1 MTTLLL
7 FLNALLVGL
16 GSSMVLSQNAEVLP
30 IVGVG
35 HRMLGAGVILLLIA
49 WGSGKRLH
57 LERRHV
63 AWVAM
68 QGIAM
73 FGLAYVA
80 FYNAVLHI
88 PSGLVALVLSISPMI
103 TALLS
108 RILTGDIPTTTDKV
122 GMGFGVLG
130 IFIVFGGGMGQLIV
144 DPSFRHELMLG
155 LAWALMAAFSTAA
168 GTAIGAR
175 NRVNGIWGIATV
187 GWGLLFSGASC
198 LAVASMEG
206 AAIVSAYSAS
216 YLGGLAYLVLAG
228 SVAAFLL
235 YFELIKRTGPARA
248 SFSFVLVPVVAI
260 FMSVIR
266 EGVAV
271 TLPLIAGTSI
281 ALLGNIVVLAQPSK
295 GMQGIA
301 PSE

>member
-1 MTTLLL
+1 MNTLLL
-7 FLNALLVGL
+7 FFNAVLVGL

-30 IVGVG
+30 VVGVG
-35 HRMLGAGVILLLIA
+35 HRMLAAGLILLLIA
-49 WGSGKRLH
+49 WGTRKRLRI
-57 LERRHV
+57 ERHHI
-63 AWVAM
+63 AWVAL

-88 PSGLVALVLSISPMI
+88 PSGLVALVLSISPMM

-108 RILTGDIPTTTDKV
+108 RFLTGDMSTVADKI
-122 GMGFGVLG
+122 GMGCGVLG
-130 IFIVFGGGMGQLIV
+130 IFIVFGGGVGPQIFT
-144 DPSFRHELMLG
+144 PSYRHELVLG
-155 LAWALMAAFSTAA
+155 LSWALIAALSTAA

-175 NRVNGIWGIATV
+175 NRMKGIWGVATV
-187 GWGLLFSGASC
+187 GWGLLFSGVVCLVVALMQGSVIASR
-198 LAVASMEG
+198 
-206 AAIVSAYSAS
+206 YSEA
-216 YLGGLAYLVLAG
+216 YLGGLAYLVIAG

-260 FMSVIR
+260 CMSVVR

-271 TLPLIAGTSI
+271 TVPLVVGTGI
-281 ALLGNIVVLAQPSK
+281 ALLGNIVVLRQSSK
-295 GMQGIA
+295 VA
-301 PSE
+301 K